1 MNLTTSEAKYL
12 LNILGNAILKNDSD
26 FHENCAPMDDEAERQ
41 HREEQA
47 KDSDLFDKIADAY
60 NLPNWLTW
68 AKVPKMIIKE
78 SKQGLDNNN
87 TKHKNYGLDRCKRTN
102 A

>member
-68 AKVPKMIIKE
+68 AKVPKMNFETFIK
-78 SKQGLDNNN
+78 
-87 TKHKNYGLDRCKRTN
+87 
-102 A
+102 

>member
-1 MNLTTSEAKYL
+1 MKLTQEEAKHL
-12 LNILGNAILKNDSD
+12 LQILGNAILKNDEQ
-26 FHENCAPMDDEAERQ
+26 FNENCAPMDDEAERQ

-68 AKVPKMIIKE
+68 AKVPKM
-78 SKQGLDNNN
+78 DF
-87 TKHKNYGLDRCKRTN
+87 
-102 A
+102 